1 MTEATDAGDSRPDWV
16 SVVIPAADE
25 AENIGPLLEQ
35 LHEVLR
41 AHTKDYEIL
50 VVIPHPGD
58 PTGAVAEAGG
68 ARVLSQMRPGYG
80 GALKEGI
87 LAATGDYV
95 VTLDADGSHA
105 PSVVADLIRHRD
117 DAEVVVCSRYVE
129 GGSAE
134 LSPWRGLLS
143 WLLNRVYSRALAL
156 PVRDVS
162 SGFRIYQG
170 RVFDELDL
178 WGEKY
183 DVLEEIL
190 VKIYSQG
197 WRIAEI
203 PFDYLPRVSGRSHA
217 RPLQFLPHFV
227 STLVRLFRLRN
238 HFSVADYDSRAYDS
252 IVLPQRYWQRRRF
265 ELVNEMAGPEGRR
278 LDIGCGSSRIIQS
291 RPDSVGLD
299 IETPKLRFLRR
310 TNRLLVRAS
319 TFALPL
325 ADASFDIVVHSQ
337 VIEDVPYDRK
347 IFTEIAR
354 VIRPGGTL
362 VIGTP
367 DYGRVQWRVIEW
379 FYKILMP
386 TGYGDRPITHYT
398 RQSLIEELAAVG
410 FAVRRYA
417 YILGGELVID
427 AVKRPSEA
435 AEPAA

>member
-1 MTEATDAGDSRPDWV
+1 VAT
-16 SVVIPAADE
+16 
-25 AENIGPLLEQ
+25 
-35 LHEVLR
+35 
-41 AHTKDYEIL
+41 
-50 VVIPHPGD
+50 
-58 PTGAVAEAGG
+58 AGG

-87 LAATGDYV
+87 LAATGHYI
-95 VTLDADGSHA
+95 VTLDADGSHP
-105 PSVVADLIRHRD
+105 PSRVAELLQHRD
-117 DAEVVVCSRYVE
+117 DAEVVICSRYVE
-129 GGSAE
+129 GGTAV

-143 WLLNRVYSRALAL
+143 RLLNLVYSRALAL

-203 PFDYLPRVSGRSHA
+203 PFDYLPRAAGQSHA
-217 RPLQFLPHFV
+217 RPLEFLPHFV
-227 STLVRLFRLRN
+227 STLSRLFQLRN

-265 ELVNEMAGPEGRR
+265 DLVGEMAGTEGRR

-299 IETPKLRFLRR
+299 IEAPKLRFLRR

-325 ADASFDIVVHSQ
+325 ADASFDVIVHSQ
-337 VIEDVPYDRK
+337 VIEHVPYDRK

-379 FYKILMP
+379 LYKILMP
-386 TGYGDRPITHYT
+386 SGYGDDHITHYT
-398 RQSLIEELAAVG
+398 RQSLIEELAEVG

-427 AVKRPSEA
+427 AVKRTVD
-435 AEPAA
+435 PARPKA